1 MQNAPC
7 EALAAL
13 KETHWNG
20 VLFKPD
26 ALTPAAKA
34 HNNRRFPAL
43 SDVTLETL
51 SR

>member
-1 MQNAPC
+1 MRSTRRAKGNPLERRFVQ
-7 EALAAL
+7 
-13 KETHWNG
+13 TG
-20 VLFKPD
+20 RFD
-26 ALTPAAKA
+26 TAAKA

>member
-1 MQNAPC
+1 MRSTRRAKGNPLERRFVQ
-7 EALAAL
+7 
-13 KETHWNG
+13 TG
-20 VLFKPD
+20 RFD
-26 ALTPAAKA
+26 TPAAKA